1 MQRKIHKKIKNEDL
15 DFGMKLDFGFWE
27 DQNQPKPRIP
37 NPKSHALKLFLVI
50 FIILLTSCG
59 YEQGSI
65 EPEYDKDGNPIF
77 NEGDVV
83 GHTSN
88 ADYLGLLRNITES
101 PYTHVG
107 ILVKE
112 NGKIKVLEAVG
123 SGVEINNFA
132 SFKSRGENGK
142 FTVLRVKPE
151 FQDSLKEVMDI
162 AKSFIGKDYDDRFE
176 PDDNRIY
183 CSELIYK
190 AFKRGSDAK
199 AGKMKSLSDVLGVQ
213 KYNPIVSAVI
223 KRKFGGKPDDI
234 LVVSP
239 GSVMRSGYFDVIYTD
254 Y

>member
-1 MQRKIHKKIKNEDL
+1 MLNVKC
-15 DFGMKLDFGFWE
+15 GMGNFGFKFNGKSIINSTF
-27 DQNQPKPRIP
+27 DIP
-37 NPKSHALKLFLVI
+37 NSKLLLVFFSFL
-50 FIILLTSCG
+50 ILLTSCG
-59 YEQGSI
+59 YKQGRV

-77 NEGDVV
+77 NEGDIV
-83 GHTSN
+83 GHTSG

-107 ILVKE
+107 ILVKDE
-112 NGKIKVLEAVG
+112 GKLMVLEAVG
-123 SGVEINNFA
+123 GGVMINPFS
-132 SFKSRGENGK
+132 SFISRGEGGK
-142 FTVLRVKPE
+142 YTVLRVKPE
-151 FQDSLKEVMDI
+151 FRDSLFKVMDI
-162 AKSFIGKDYDDRFE
+162 ARGFIGKEYDDRFE
-176 PDDNRIY
+176 PDDENIY

-199 AGKMKSLSDVLGVQ
+199 AGEMEKLSDVLGVQ

-239 GSVMRSGYFDVIYTD
+239 GSVMRSGYFDIIYTD